1 MGRILLGII
10 IAVVGWLMVWKTEWF
25 QAMLGYIAWAEEHL
39 GGGGTRLFYKL
50 LGTAIIILGFIVAT
64 NLFDTIVG
72 GFIRS
77 IF

>member
-1 MGRILLGII
+1 MGRILLGLL

-25 QAMLGYIAWAEEHL
+25 QAMIGYISWAEEHL
-39 GGGGTRLFYKL
+39 GAGGTRLFYKL
-50 LGTAIIILGFIVAT
+50 LGTAIIILGFIVIT